1 MAVGNSQNQPGR
13 KMYRPFT
20 SYVSPQFYNQT
31 FDSKGNLNTLDII
44 SPKSFD
50 PLNEDIDLQWAGKT
64 DDTAKFSNY
73 YDYYFSGED
82 VKIYMDGLFD
92 AGDELDIAN
101 FAFLIKQ
108 EKQPLYG
115 FWSYNYDVMMT
126 GTRIISGEFS
136 VYSRYPGR
144 MRDLLSK
151 AADQRALA
159 FKETNS
165 KRIQSKLLSGSESDE
180 DERNIQKYW
189 ANGNKGAGSLD
200 RLSGDNANSDMR
212 NIFSAHPPFNFIVK
226 YGTQEGSVTTV
237 GTNKGT
243 NNEDNFSILDRM
255 MATDYNQRLVQKTAS
270 SSMDIVL
277 QSIQLMSMSTAY
289 APGGEALIETYQF
302 MARDMYVSDGGI
314 RKPVSTSP
322 STASSDS
329 SGARAT
335 SATAAPLNL
344 TAEEIAEITAGINI
358 AGFGTLL

>member
-1 MAVGNSQNQPGR
+1 
-13 KMYRPFT
+13 MYRPFS
-20 SYVSPQFYNQT
+20 SYVSPQFYSQT
-31 FDSKGNLNTLDII
+31 FDAKGNLNTLDII
-44 SPKSFD
+44 NPKSFD
-50 PLNEDIDLQWAGKT
+50 PLNEDIDLKWAGKS

-151 AADQRALA
+151 ASGQRAIA
-159 FKETNS
+159 FKEGKDS
-165 KRIQSKLLSGSESDE
+165 KRIQSRLLSGAESDE
-180 DERNIQKYW
+180 DERNIIKYW
-189 ANGNKGAGSLD
+189 HGGVLD
-200 RLSGDNANSDMR
+200 RLSGDPGNSDMR

-226 YGTQEGSVTTV
+226 YGTQEGSVTTI

-243 NNEDNFSILDRM
+243 NNEDNFSVLDRM
-255 MATDYNQRLVQKTAS
+255 MATDYNERLVQKTAS

-277 QSIQLMSMSTAY
+277 QSVQLMSMTTNY
-289 APGGEALIETYQF
+289 APGGQALIETYQF
-302 MARDMYVSDGGI
+302 LARDMYVSDGGI
-314 RKPVSTSP
+314 RKPVQASP
-322 STASSDS
+322 STASSTS

-335 SATAAPLNL
+335 SPKTAVSDL
-344 TAEEIAEITAGINI
+344 TAEEIKDLMAEFNIT
-358 AGFGTLL
+358 